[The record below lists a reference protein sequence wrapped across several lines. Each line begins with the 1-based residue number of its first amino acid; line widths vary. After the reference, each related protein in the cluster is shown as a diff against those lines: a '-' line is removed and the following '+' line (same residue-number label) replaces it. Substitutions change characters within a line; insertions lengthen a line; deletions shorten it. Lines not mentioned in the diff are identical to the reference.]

1 MTVVVDTTIWSL
13 ALRRRARQL
22 APRERL
28 LVAEWAELVREGR
41 SGLLGL
47 VRQELLSGITDSA
60 AAARLRDHLRPFPDL
75 PVGSADHEAAA
86 ELSNRCRV
94 AGVQGS
100 PVDFLLCAVALRE
113 RAPLFTTDLD
123 FARYAKH
130 LPLRLHSPRSGLAFP
145 ARHGGPSR
153 S

>member
-41 SGLLGL
+41 AGLLGL
-47 VRQELLSGITDSA
+47 VRQELLSGIADA
-60 AAARLRDHLRPFPDL
+60 AVATRLRDHLRAFSDL
-75 PVGSADHEAAA
+75 PVDTADHESAA
-86 ELSNRCRV
+86 ELSNRCRA

-100 PVDFLLCAVALRE
+100 PVDFLLCAVAIRE
-113 RAPLFTTDLD
+113 QAPLFTTDLD
-123 FARYAKH
+123 FARYVRH
-130 LPLRLHSPRSGLAFP
+130 LPLRLHAPRAGIEPWPGRGP
-145 ARHGGPSR
+145 AR
-153 S
+153 